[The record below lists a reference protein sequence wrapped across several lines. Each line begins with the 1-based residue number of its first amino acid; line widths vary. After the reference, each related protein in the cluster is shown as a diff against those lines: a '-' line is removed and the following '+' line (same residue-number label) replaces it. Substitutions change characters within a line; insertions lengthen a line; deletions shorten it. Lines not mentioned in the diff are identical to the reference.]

1 MFTTIFTHEF
11 KTWLKKPIF
20 YVFLVIFFLLGGLVM
35 SIAAGVFDSDNVTVT
50 SNSYLNSA
58 YSISALISQLALFC
72 YLMIPTFTGSTIH
85 RDFKNNMHNVLYSY
99 PIKKLEYLLAKFT
112 AGLSVNIL
120 MILMLILG
128 LLIGGYL
135 PGNNPELFGPFKIW
149 NYLQPFV
156 LITIP
161 NLVFYS
167 AIVFAITVFTRNMN
181 IGFMAVLTLI
191 IIQLVTTSFVD
202 QVDDP
207 FWLALADPLGNIAIS
222 ESLEYWTPAEQN
234 ERMLPFSG
242 MILWNRVVW
251 AGISILIIS
260 LVVWRFDFAQNAVSL
275 FRKKKSSSIFK
286 ENFSSIQRVV
296 LPKVATDFS
305 LSGQLKTLWSLTKSD
320 VRYII
325 FGWPF
330 IIISFLSIVLTLV
343 ILFNSGLIFGTAIL
357 PKTWVMM
364 STQGSAYILLFTYL
378 LIFLYSG
385 FLMDRSRAAHINQI
399 VDVTPTK
406 NWVFLV
412 SKLLALIIM
421 VAVMQTLLILCGISF
436 QTISSFYDYQF
447 DLYLFQGYLVN
458 TWKYVPWI
466 FMALLIHTLIKN
478 KWLGLAVLLI
488 IGIAIPL
495 LTGAIGFTQAIYD
508 FNSIGE
514 PSASD
519 FNGYGNALT
528 AYYTYR
534 VYWVLFG
541 IILLCIALLFYRR
554 GMGKGFMERFAFA
567 KARTSTP
574 LLITAGVCLVTF
586 LSLGGYIWKINNID
600 NERLTGK
607 EREELRVNFERE
619 LGKYNGVPQPRLVA
633 VNTYMDLYPEDR
645 NFKAGATY
653 TMVNQTG
660 VAIDTLHVNL
670 NDYPIEITMD
680 REYQIVYENED
691 YDYSMY
697 AFDESLMP
705 GDTLIFKFD
714 MRNKPNKF
722 LDNNSPVNSNGTFL
736 NNSMFPS
743 IGYSDAA
750 EIRDPKLRKK
760 YDLPLKDRMPS
771 PFAPGATDNNYIGG
785 ASDWIDFEATM
796 STSPDQI
803 AIAPGYLIKEWEED
817 GRRYFNYKMDSKMLN
832 FYSFMSARYDV
843 KKEVHNGINLEIY
856 HHPDHTYNL
865 DRMMKGLKEGLDYY
879 GANYTPYQHRQA
891 RIIEFP
897 KDYGSFAQAFA
908 NTIPFSEGV
917 GFIADVDDEDKEAVD
932 YALAITA
939 HELAHQWWAHQV
951 IGANAKGATLLS
963 ESMSEYSSLKVLENV
978 YGKNQMRVFLK
989 DALDQYLSGRSG
1001 ERIKENPLMF
1011 NENQPYIHY
1020 RKGSVVLYAMSDYIG
1035 EDKFNG
1041 VAKRFAEKYQFKG
1054 APYPTS
1060 VEFVE
1065 DLREVTPDS
1074 LQYLIKDMFETITLY
1089 DNSVEEVTYQ
1099 ETEEGKYLVNIEAL
1113 VRKYRTDNKGKKQYS
1128 GKAGDSLT
1136 FIQEKDTLSS
1146 LPLADYIEV
1155 GVFGEE
1161 DDETGENKVLSLRKV
1176 KISDIENDFQI
1187 LVDEEPVEAGIDP
1200 YNKLI
1205 DRKSNDNRKKVN
1217 LKKADNENTAVKD

>member
-1 MFTTIFTHEF
+1 MFTTIFSHEF

-20 YVFLVIFFLLGGLVM
+20 YVFLSIFFLLGGLVM
-35 SIAAGVFDSDNVTVT
+35 AVAAGVFDSNNVTVT

-58 YSISALISQLALFC
+58 YTISGRIAQLALFC

-99 PIKKLEYLLAKFT
+99 PIKKTEYLLAKFT

-120 MILMLILG
+120 MILALILG

-135 PGNNPELFGPFKIW
+135 PGHNPELFGPFKLW

-156 LITIP
+156 LITVP
-161 NLVFYS
+161 NLIFYS

-181 IGFMAVLTLI
+181 IGFMTVLTLI
-191 IIQLVTTSFVD
+191 IIQLVTTSYAD

-207 FWLALADPLGNIAIS
+207 FWLSLADPLGNIAIS
-222 ESLEYWTPAEQN
+222 ESIEYWTPAEQN

-242 MILWNRVVW
+242 MVLWNRVVW
-251 AGISILIIS
+251 GTISILILA
-260 LVVWRFDFAQNAVSL
+260 LVIWRFNFAQNAISL
-275 FRKKKSSSIFK
+275 FKKKKSKSLFK
-286 ENFSSIQRVV
+286 ENFSGIQSVV
-296 LPKVATDFS
+296 LPKVKTDFS
-305 LSGQLKTLWSLTKSD
+305 LRGQLSALWTLTKSD

-325 FGWPF
+325 LGWPF
-330 IIISFLSIVLTLV
+330 IIIGFLSMVLTLV
-343 ILFNSGLIFGTAIL
+343 IMFNSGLIFGTAIL

-364 STQGSAYILLFTYL
+364 SAQGSVYILLFTYL

-385 FLMDRSRAAHINQI
+385 FLMDRARAAHIHQI

-406 NWVFLV
+406 NWVFLI
-412 SKLLALIIM
+412 SKLFALIIM
-421 VAVMQTLLILCGISF
+421 VAVMQTLLICCGIGF
-436 QTISSFYDYQF
+436 QTISSFYDYQI

-488 IGIAIPL
+488 IGIAVPL
-495 LTGAIGFTQAIYD
+495 LTGAIGVTQAIYD
-508 FNSIGE
+508 FNSIIE

-519 FNGYGNALT
+519 FDGYGAALT

-534 VYWVLFG
+534 VYWILFG
-541 IILLCIALLFYRR
+541 IVLLCIALAFYRR
-554 GMGKGFMERFAFA
+554 GMGKGVMERFAFA
-567 KARTSTP
+567 KARTTP
-574 LLITAGVCLVTF
+574 TPLITAGTCLVLF
-586 LSLGGYIWKINNID
+586 LSLGGFIWKINNVD

-607 EREELRVNFERE
+607 EREELRVNAERE
-619 LGKYNGVPQPRLVA
+619 LGRFADAPQPRIVA
-633 VNTYMDLYPEDR
+633 VKTYMDLFTDER

-653 TMVNQTG
+653 TMVNLTD

-670 NDYPIEITMD
+670 NNYPIEITMD
-680 REYQIVYENED
+680 RDSEVVYENED
-691 YDYSMY
+691 YDYRMY
-697 AFDESLMP
+697 AFEQAMMP
-705 GDTLIFKFD
+705 GDTLIFEFD
-714 MRNKPNKF
+714 MHNKPNKF
-722 LDNNSPVNSNGTFL
+722 LDNNSPVNQNGTFL
-736 NNSMFPS
+736 NNSIFPS
-743 IGYSDAA
+743 IGYSDAF
-750 EIRDPKLRKK
+750 EIRDPKLRDK
-760 YDLPLKDRMPS
+760 YDLPQKDRMPS
-771 PFAPGATDNNYIGG
+771 PLAVGVRDDNYIGG
-785 ASDWIDFEATM
+785 SSDWIDFEATM
-796 STSPDQI
+796 STSLDQI
-803 AIAPGYLIKEWEED
+803 AIAPGYLIREWEED
-817 GRRYFNYKMDSKMLN
+817 GRKYFHYKMDSKMLN
-832 FYSFMSARYDV
+832 FYSFMSGRYDV
-843 KKEVHNGINLEIY
+843 KKEVHNGVNLEIY

-865 DRMMKGLKEGLDYY
+865 DRMMIGLREGLDYY
-879 GANYTPYQHRQA
+879 GTNYTPYQHRQA

-897 KDYGSFAQAFA
+897 KDFGSFAQAFA

-917 GFIADVDDEDKEAVD
+917 GFIADVDDEDDEAVD
-932 YALAITA
+932 YSLAITA

-963 ESMSEYSSLKVLENV
+963 ESMSEYSSLKVLEKV

-989 DALDQYLSGRSG
+989 DALDQYLSGRSN
-1001 ERIKENPLMF
+1001 ERIKENPLMY

-1035 EDKFNG
+1035 ENVFNG

-1060 VEFVE
+1060 IEFVE
-1065 DLREVTPDS
+1065 DLRAATPDS

-1089 DNSVEEVTYQ
+1089 DNSVENATYQ
-1099 ETEEGKYLVNIEAL
+1099 KIDDGKYSVSLEAI
-1113 VRKYRTDNKGKKQYS
+1113 VRKYRTDSKGKKRYA
-1128 GKAGDSLT
+1128 GEAGDSLLLV
-1136 FIQEKDTLSS
+1136 QKKDTLVS

-1155 GVFGEE
+1155 GVFGKE
-1161 DDETGENKVLSLRKV
+1161 DEETGENKVLSLRKF
-1176 KISDIENDFQI
+1176 KISDIENNFRI
-1187 LVDEEPVEAGIDP
+1187 IVDEEPVEAGVDP

-1205 DRKSNDNRKKVN
+1205 DRKSNDNRKNVK
-1217 LKKADNENTAVKD
+1217 LKEEEEIVQAKE